1 MSSKEEDGKLA
12 TSATTEDED
21 DGEENDTS
29 LSGGLQGWMEV
40 EALLSEGVQKI
51 GLW

>member
-1 MSSKEEDGKLA
+1 MSSKEEESKLA

-29 LSGGLQGWMEV
+29 LSGGLQGLEKSMRV
-40 EALLSEGVQKI
+40 VRGRGKDNILS
-51 GLW
+51 